1 MYTVVCF
8 GDTNTWGYDN
18 RSGDRLPYD
27 ERWTGMLAK
36 ELGADFR
43 VIEEGLPGRATTED
57 PVESGKNARAQIG
70 VPFPVSWTV
79 KMKKKQKET

>member
-43 VIEEGLPGRATTED
+43 VIEEGLPGRATTRWNQAKMPERR
-57 PVESGKNARAQIG
+57 SGHASKAMR
-70 VPFPVSWTV
+70 P
-79 KMKKKQKET
+79 

>member
-43 VIEEGLPGRATTED
+43 VIEEGLRAEPRPKTQW
-57 PVESGKNARAQIG
+57 NR
-70 VPFPVSWTV
+70 V
-79 KMKKKQKET
+79 KMPESRSGHALKAMRP

>member
-36 ELGADFR
+36 EL
-43 VIEEGLPGRATTED
+43 ELTSE
-57 PVESGKNARAQIG
+57 
-70 VPFPVSWTV
+70 
-79 KMKKKQKET
+79 